1 MKKSKTAIEEFKSVK
16 EYTQKIFLEDKEEK
30 NQVSL
35 KIQEEEI
42 KKIEA
47 GLRFEQFYFVVDVV
61 NFKIIKAKGLET
73 LGYHTETFDLLQY
86 AQTIASKGVLDLM
99 GVFWKNIFD
108 FNQKGISHLQFLKPK
123 FIAQIP
129 MKHKNGDIY
138 LIKRSITPFQY
149 TNTGKLTQ
157 YLSEFTIVKKFNNE
171 APEPRFMDM
180 PETFVEKFNLFVS
193 SSFIWEESPFSS
205 KEMDI
210 LRKYVSTDRNQ
221 TAKQLSLELSMTTE
235 TLKFYNKEILRKAKD
250 YFGEIYSFD
259 TAMDVAFFLKNC
271 GVMG

>member
-16 EYTQKIFLEDKEEK
+16 EYTQKIFSENKEEK

-35 KIQEEEI
+35 KVQEDEI

-47 GLRFEQFYFVVDVV
+47 GLRHECFYFVVDVV
-61 NFKIIKAKGLET
+61 NFKIIKAKGLEN
-73 LGYHTETFDLLQY
+73 LGYQTETFDLLQY
-86 AQTIASKGVLDLM
+86 AQTIASKGILDLM

-108 FNQKGISHLQFLKPK
+108 FNQRGIAHLQFLKPK

-129 MKHKNGDIY
+129 MKHKNGDVY

-171 APEPRFMDM
+171 APEPRFTDL
-180 PETFVEKFNLFVS
+180 PETFIDKFNLFVS
-193 SSFIWEESPFSS
+193 SSFIWEESPFSPR
-205 KEMDI
+205 EMDI
-210 LRKYVSTDRNQ
+210 LKTYVLTDKNQ
-221 TAKQLSLELSMTTE
+221 TAKQLSVALKMTTE
-235 TLKFYNKEILRKAKD
+235 TLKFYNKEIIRKAKE

-259 TAMDVAFFLKNC
+259 TAKKMTFS
-271 GVMG
+271 